1 MPGFL
6 MLTEYFAPTRGGTPT
21 WFSQVYGRLGGAG
34 TQVVTAE
41 VPGDRAFDAGAA
53 ARIHRLPLRR
63 VPWLVPESLPIYL
76 RLLARSLRLAATQ
89 RFDAIHAGRALPE
102 GLVALL
108 AGRLTRH
115 AVLVYAHGEE
125 LTGWGRGHKYRAMRA
140 VLRRADR
147 VIANSANTRAL
158 LEAMDVPGERITV
171 VHPGVDCARF
181 RPGLPSADL
190 RLAHGIPA
198 GSPLVLSVGR
208 LQARKGFMAVLE
220 SLPGLLRRRLDVH
233 YVLLGSGEQEAALRA
248 RATRLGLADRFHLLS
263 GVDDETL
270 PRWYNACDVF
280 AMPNVDLGGDIE
292 GFGIVYLEAAACGK
306 PALAGLAGGTG
317 AAVVAGQTGLRVDAT
332 QAALVEA
339 ALARLLLDPALA
351 ARLGQQARARA
362 VAAFDWHAVAARTA
376 AL

>member
-1 MPGFL
+1 MPGYL

-21 WFSQVYGRLGGAG
+21 WFSQVYGRLGGAA

-41 VPGDRAFDAGAA
+41 VPGDRAVDAQAT
-53 ARIHRLPLRR
+53 ARIHRLPLQR
-63 VPWLVPESLPIYL
+63 VPWLRPESLPIYL
-76 RLLARSLRLAATQ
+76 RLLARSLRLATTQ

-102 GLVALL
+102 GLVALV

-115 AVLVYAHGEE
+115 PVVVYAHGEE

-140 VLRRADR
+140 VLRQADR
-147 VIANSANTRAL
+147 VIANSDNTRAL
-158 LEAMDVPGERITV
+158 LEAMDVAGSRITV

-181 RPGLPSADL
+181 RPGLWAADL
-190 RLAHGIPA
+190 RAAQGIPPA
-198 GSPLVLSVGR
+198 SPVVLSVGR
-208 LQARKGFMAVLE
+208 LQARKGFMTVLE
-220 SLPGLLRRRLDVH
+220 SLPGLLRRGLDVH
-233 YVLLGSGEQEAALRA
+233 YVLVGSGEQQVALRA
-248 RATRLGLADRFHLLS
+248 RAAELGLGARFHLLG
-263 GVDDETL
+263 GVDDDTL

-280 AMPNVDLGGDIE
+280 AMPNVDLDGDIE

-317 AAVVAGQTGLRVDAT
+317 AAVLAGQTGLRVDGR
-332 QAALVEA
+332 QPQEVEG

-351 ARLGQQARARA
+351 TRLGTQARERA
-362 VAAFDWHAVAARTA
+362 VAAFDWRAVAARTA

>member
-1 MPGFL
+1 MPGYL
-6 MLTEYFAPTRGGTPT
+6 MLTEYFAPSRGGTPT
-21 WFSQVYGRLGGAG
+21 WFSQVYGRLGGAA

-41 VPGDRAFDAGAA
+41 VPGSRAFDAEAT
-53 ARIHRLPLRR
+53 ARIHRLPLAR
-63 VPWLVPESLPIYL
+63 VSWLRPESLPIYL
-76 RLLARSLRLAATQ
+76 RLLARSLRLASTQ
-89 RFDAIHAGRALPE
+89 RFHAIHAGRALPE

-108 AGRLTRH
+108 AGRLTGH
-115 AVLVYAHGEE
+115 PVVVYAHGEE
-125 LTGWGRGHKYRAMRA
+125 LTGWGRGRKYRAMCA
-140 VLRRADR
+140 VLRLADR
-147 VIANSANTRAL
+147 VIANSANTQAL
-158 LEAMDVPGERITV
+158 LEAMAVSPERITV

-190 RLAHGIPA
+190 RAACGIPA
-198 GSPLVLSVGR
+198 SSLVVLSVGR
-208 LQARKGFMAVLE
+208 LQARKGFMTVLE

-233 YVLLGSGEQEAALRA
+233 YVLVGSGEQEPALRE
-248 RATRLGLADRFHLLS
+248 RAVSLGLASRFHLLS

-280 AMPNVDLGGDIE
+280 AMPNLDVDGDIE

-317 AAVVAGQTGLRVDAT
+317 AAVLCGETGLRVEGREQD
-332 QAALVEA
+332 QVES

-362 VAAFDWHAVAARTA
+362 VAAFDWREVAARTA